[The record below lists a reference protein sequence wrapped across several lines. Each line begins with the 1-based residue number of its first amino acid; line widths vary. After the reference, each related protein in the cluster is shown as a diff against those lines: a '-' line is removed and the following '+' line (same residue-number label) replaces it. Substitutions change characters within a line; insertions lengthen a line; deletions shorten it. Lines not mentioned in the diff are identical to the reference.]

1 MGAPLKSICDV
12 PGIQVGHAHDD
23 VGKTGCTVIL
33 PENGAVG
40 GIDIRGSAPGTREIE
55 TLKPVRLV
63 PQINAVLFTGGSAFG
78 LDATGGVQQFLEE
91 KNIGYDVGVTKV
103 PIVPSAVIFD
113 LREGDA
119 KVRPDKRMGYLATS
133 RASGAAP
140 AEGRVGAA
148 RGATVGK
155 VLGPEFCMKGGLGT
169 CCEKLGDVLVGVL
182 VVVNALGDVVDPITG
197 EIIAGA
203 RDPRTDTFFNAAN
216 YLRENP
222 LQPFQPA
229 TNTTLALVATD
240 AKLTKEEATKVAQ
253 MAQDGL
259 ARTIRPAHTPYD
271 GDLVIGISVG
281 EKRADIMALGSVA
294 ADLVARAIIRGV
306 KIANNLIS

>member
-1 MGAPLKSICDV
+1 MRAPLKSICDV
-12 PGIQVGHAHDD
+12 PGIQVGHAQDD

-33 PENGAVG
+33 PQDGAIG

-63 PQINAVLFTGGSAFG
+63 PQINAILFTGGSAFG
-78 LDATGGVQQFLEE
+78 LDASGGVQQFLEE

-113 LREGDA
+113 LQEGDA
-119 KVRPDKRMGYLATS
+119 KVRPDKKMGYLAAS
-133 RASGAAP
+133 RATSAAP
-140 AEGRVGAA
+140 EEGRVGAG

-155 VLGPEFCMKGGLGT
+155 VFGHEFCMKAGVGT
-169 CCEKLGDVLVGVL
+169 CCEQIGDVFIGVL
-182 VVVNALGDVVDPITG
+182 VVVNALGDIVDPKINK
-197 EIIAGA
+197 IIAGA
-203 RDPRTDTFFNAAN
+203 RDLKTGTFLNAEK

-222 LQPFQPA
+222 LQPFQPS
-229 TNTTLALVATD
+229 TNTTLAVVASD
-240 AKLTKEEATKVAQ
+240 AKLTKEEATKLAQ

-259 ARTIRPAHTPYD
+259 ARAIHPAHTPYD

-281 EKRADIMALGSVA
+281 EKQADIMSLGTAA
-294 ADLVARAIIRGV
+294 ADLVSHAIIRGV